1 MSAIV
6 QYAIGFLKKIEL
18 EFLIL
23 ITCVK
28 IE

>member
-6 QYAIGFLKKIEL
+6 QYAIGFLEKIEL